1 MTQLNSMEK
10 SLSHPSKSADAS
22 KGGGDQ
28 LKYMAETIKRL
39 KVIFFWFYVFF
50 FEAFVKKLEIL
61 AYFSDSR
68 WRVNHV

>member
-39 KVIFFWFYVFF
+39 KVIFFWFYVVFF
-50 FEAFVKKLEIL
+50 RSFC
-61 AYFSDSR
+61 
-68 WRVNHV
+68 